1 MFLMIRI
8 RHLKLPSTV
17 GGETMGVRVKNAKT
31 VVLLVTVESTALA
44 FYRGY
49 LRYLV
54 DRGWNVVV
62 GANSSSD
69 RLRVMAQ
76 EEGARFIHVNWKRE
90 PALFS
95 DIYWLFKVAWILRK
109 LRPNTVVSATPKA
122 GLIGT
127 LAATLARVPV
137 RIYQLWGLRL
147 ETTKGLFRALLIMLE
162 WLTSRV
168 ATQVVA
174 NSRSL
179 ARRFEVLG
187 LAREGSVV
195 VLGNGSSHGVD
206 IDRFDPDVE
215 VELDPQ
221 TQKFLDENPAN
232 LTVVF
237 VGRLHKDKGV
247 DTLLSAVALAAKNG
261 VSARLLLVG
270 GDEGASLSC
279 QIEELGEK
287 VVHVVGRVEDVRP
300 YIQNADILCLPSLR
314 EGFPNVVLEAASL
327 GVPAVVSDATGVV
340 DSVINEETGRIFPVG
355 DAESLAEALRE
366 LAVDPEKIESLGK
379 NARAWIL
386 QDFEQHYV
394 WSLQA
399 SNLNSQMNRS

>member
-1 MFLMIRI
+1 MRGLSRQ
-8 RHLKLPSTV
+8 SD
-17 GGETMGVRVKNAKT
+17 KT
-31 VVLLVTVESTALA
+31 VVLFVTAESTALT

-49 LRYLV
+49 LSYLA
-54 DRGWNVVV
+54 DRGWNVVI
-62 GANSSSD
+62 GANSSSG
-69 RLRVMAQ
+69 RLRMMAE
-76 EEGARFIHVNWKRE
+76 EEGARFIHVDWKRE

-109 LRPNTVVSATPKA
+109 LRPNAVVSATPKA

-127 LAATLARVPV
+127 LAAILARVPV

-147 ETTKGLFRALLIMLE
+147 ETTKGLFRASLMMLE
-162 WLTSRV
+162 WLTARA

-179 ARRFEVLG
+179 ATRFEELG
-187 LAREGSVV
+187 LAQEGSVV
-195 VLGNGSSHGVD
+195 VLGNGSSHGVNTE
-206 IDRFDPDVE
+206 RFDPGAE
-215 VELDPQ
+215 VKLDSN
-221 TQKFLDENPAN
+221 TEEFLEENPAN

-237 VGRLHKDKGV
+237 IGRLHKDKGV
-247 DTLLSAVALAAKNG
+247 DTLLSAVALALKNG
-261 VSARLLLVG
+261 VNARLLLVG
-270 GDEGASLSC
+270 GSEGASLSS

-355 DAESLAEALRE
+355 DAESLAENLQE
-366 LAVDPEKIESLGK
+366 LAGDREKIENLGK

-386 QDFEQHYV
+386 QDFQQQHV

-399 SNLNSQMNRS
+399 SNLNSQVNKL

>member
-1 MFLMIRI
+1 MRGLSRQ
-8 RHLKLPSTV
+8 SD
-17 GGETMGVRVKNAKT
+17 KT
-31 VVLLVTVESTALA
+31 VVLFVTAESTALT

-49 LRYLV
+49 LSYLA
-54 DRGWNVVV
+54 DRGWNVVI
-62 GANSSSD
+62 GANSSSG
-69 RLRVMAQ
+69 RLRMMAE
-76 EEGARFIHVNWKRE
+76 EEGARFIHVDWKRE

-109 LRPNTVVSATPKA
+109 LRPNAVVSATPKA

-127 LAATLARVPV
+127 LAAILARVPV

-147 ETTKGLFRALLIMLE
+147 ETTKGLFRAFLMMLE
-162 WLTSRV
+162 WLTARA

-179 ARRFEVLG
+179 ATRFEELG
-187 LAREGSVV
+187 LAQEGSVV
-195 VLGNGSSHGVD
+195 VLGNGSSHGVNTE
-206 IDRFDPDVE
+206 RFDPGAE
-215 VELDPQ
+215 VKLDSN
-221 TQKFLDENPAN
+221 TEEFLEENPAN

-237 VGRLHKDKGV
+237 IGRLHKDKGV
-247 DTLLSAVALAAKNG
+247 DTLLSAVALALKNG
-261 VSARLLLVG
+261 VNARLLLVG
-270 GDEGASLSC
+270 GSEGASLSS

-355 DAESLAEALRE
+355 DAESLAENLQE
-366 LAVDPEKIESLGK
+366 LAGDREKIENLGK

-386 QDFEQHYV
+386 RDFQQQHV

-399 SNLNSQMNRS
+399 SNLNSQVNKL

>member
-1 MFLMIRI
+1 MRGLSRQ
-8 RHLKLPSTV
+8 SD
-17 GGETMGVRVKNAKT
+17 KT
-31 VVLLVTVESTALA
+31 VVLFVTAESTALT

-49 LRYLV
+49 LSYLA
-54 DRGWNVVV
+54 DRGWNVVI
-62 GANSSSD
+62 GANSSSG
-69 RLRVMAQ
+69 RLRMMAE
-76 EEGARFIHVNWKRE
+76 EEGARFIHVDWKRE

-109 LRPNTVVSATPKA
+109 LRPNAVVSATPKA

-127 LAATLARVPV
+127 LAAILARVPV

-147 ETTKGLFRALLIMLE
+147 ETTKGLFRAFLMMLE
-162 WLTSRV
+162 WLTARA

-179 ARRFEVLG
+179 ATRFEELG
-187 LAREGSVV
+187 LAQEGSVV
-195 VLGNGSSHGVD
+195 VLGNGSSHGVNTD
-206 IDRFDPDVE
+206 HFDPSME
-215 VELDPQ
+215 VKLDSD
-221 TQKFLDENPAN
+221 TQKFLDKNPAK

-237 VGRLHKDKGV
+237 IGRLHKDKGV
-247 DTLLSAVALAAKNG
+247 DTLLSAVALALKNG
-261 VSARLLLVG
+261 VNARVLLVG
-270 GDEGASLSC
+270 GSEGASLSC

-327 GVPAVVSDATGVV
+327 GVPAIVSDATGVV
-340 DSVINEETGRIFPVG
+340 DSVIDEETGRIFPVG
-355 DAESLAEALRE
+355 DVDRLSELLQE
-366 LAVDPEKIESLGK
+366 LAGDREKIENLWK

-386 QDFEQHYV
+386 RDFQQQHV

-399 SNLNSQMNRS
+399 SNLNSQVNKL